1 MVVCDEIR
9 NVRGNWY
16 YKLPPARLMHCTI
29 AILDSVKNLSSA
41 FCAAQQV
48 FALYRCGALPGLIAL
63 NDFPELGKYRT

>member
-1 MVVCDEIR
+1 M

-29 AILDSVKNLSSA
+29 AILDAVKTLSSS

-48 FALYRCGALPGLIAL
+48 FALSLGGPSPALILL
-63 NDFPELGKYRT
+63 NDFP